1 MELTRRDATAAL
13 AALGATGGIA
23 YGARHFASDDEADAD
38 DNTDAET
45 NASDDTQSSG
55 DDDHLRSTLVAV
67 AGVLYPTEVEGIDGF
82 VNTFL
87 DGRLDDSP
95 HAEGLRSAIQT
106 LDEHAESWY
115 NAQVVDMEPET
126 VDQLL
131 REMGADTA
139 GEDPNGT
146 PAERIRYYV
155 VNELLLALFTSPTG
169 GELVGIEN
177 PIGHAGGLGS
187 YTQGPGGGQ

>member
-1 MELTRRDATAAL
+1 MQLTRRDATAAL

-23 YGARHFASDDEADAD
+23 YGARHFASDDETDAD
-38 DNTDAET
+38 DTDANTD
-45 NASDDTQSSG
+45 ASDDTQSSEG
-55 DDDHLRSTLVAV
+55 DDHLRSTLVAV
-67 AGVLYPTEVEGIDGF
+67 AGVLYPNEVEGIEGF

-95 HAEGLRSAIQT
+95 HAEGVRSAIQT
-106 LDEHAESWY
+106 LDEHAEAWY
-115 NAQVVDMEPET
+115 NVKIVDMESET
-126 VDQLL
+126 IDGLL
-131 REMGADTA
+131 REIGADTA
-139 GEDPNGT
+139 DEDPNGPT
-146 PAERIRYYV
+146 AERIRYYV

>member
-1 MELTRRDATAAL
+1 MQLTRRDATAAL

-23 YGARHFASDDEADAD
+23 YGARHFTSDDETDAD
-38 DNTDAET
+38 DTDANTD
-45 NASDDTQSSG
+45 ASDDTQSSEG
-55 DDDHLRSTLVAV
+55 DDHLRSTLVAV
-67 AGVLYPTEVEGIDGF
+67 AGVLYPNEVEGIEGF

-95 HAEGLRSAIQT
+95 HAEGVRSAIQT
-106 LDEHAESWY
+106 LDEHAEAWY
-115 NAQVVDMEPET
+115 NVKIVDMESET
-126 VDQLL
+126 IDGLL
-131 REMGADTA
+131 REIGADTA
-139 GEDPNGT
+139 DEDPNGPT
-146 PAERIRYYV
+146 AERIRYYV

>member
-23 YGARHFASDDEADAD
+23 YGARHFARDDEVDAH
-38 DNTDAET
+38 DNTNPET
-45 NASDDTQSSG
+45 DASDDRQSAG
-55 DDDHLRSTLVAV
+55 NDDHLRSTLVAV
-67 AGVLYPTEVEGIDGF
+67 AGVVYPTEVEGIDGF

-87 DGRLDDSP
+87 DGRLDGSP
-95 HAEGLRSAIQT
+95 HAEGLRSAIRT

-126 VDQLL
+126 VDRLL
-131 REMGADTA
+131 RELGADTA
-139 GEDPNGT
+139 DEDPDGT
-146 PAERIRYYV
+146 AAERTRYYV

-187 YTQGPGGGQ
+187 YTQGSGANR

>member
-1 MELTRRDATAAL
+1 MQLTRRDATAAL

-23 YGARHFASDDEADAD
+23 YGARHFASDSDANT
-38 DNTDAET
+38 DNSTDAET
-45 NASDDTQSSG
+45 DNSDDTSST
-55 DDDHLRSTLVAV
+55 DDGHLRSTLVAV
-67 AGVLYPTEVEGIDGF
+67 AGVLYPSEVKGIDGF

-115 NAQVVDMEPET
+115 NVQVVDMEPET
-126 VDQLL
+126 IDRLL
-131 REMGADTA
+131 REVGADTA
-139 GEDPNGT
+139 DEDPNGT
-146 PAERIRYYV
+146 TAERIRYYV

-187 YTQGPGGGQ
+187 YTQGPGADR